1 MLYVC
6 VLCKY
11 MNGKRRNLYQH
22 LKKKHKISI
31 MIKKDGTT
39 SCVVEPNADVTV
51 VASSEGK
58 KLTENIVFLC
68 LSCRIHGVLCLN
80 LQLMILSSI
89 LIFCNHTDPQ
99 PLHYVETGE
108 LFQACSQ
115 NNYKSVIFCRVC
127 QRSRFSTFL

>member
-1 MLYVC
+1 MPLLMNTFIAYRLILFFFSLFSGMLYVC

-58 KLTENIVFLC
+58 KLTENIVFFMF
-68 LSCRIHGVLCLN
+68 I
-80 LQLMILSSI
+80 LQNSWCIVSESPA
-89 LIFCNHTDPQ
+89 HDPFIYPDLLQ
-99 PLHYVETGE
+99 SH
-108 LFQACSQ
+108 
-115 NNYKSVIFCRVC
+115 
-127 QRSRFSTFL
+127 

>member
-58 KLTENIVFLC
+58 KLTEIIVFLC
-68 LSCRIHGVLCLN
+68 LSCRIHGDILRLN
-80 LQLMILSSI
+80 LQLMILSTI
-89 LIFCNHTDPQ
+89 LIFCIHTDPQ

-108 LFQACSQ
+108 LFRACS
-115 NNYKSVIFCRVC
+115 
-127 QRSRFSTFL
+127 